1 MAAQGL
7 GCSHQAIYAPL
18 LPPSQIAINML
29 NPLAELVCE
38 GVCGCFVSIVGDL
51 FIRPWLDHWFD
62 VACKT
67 WGCRGD
73 PDQNSNLQGR
83 VPTTMEEELQK
94 AEEGGT
100 LKSLLKSDKMH
111 LHSFHFHTL

>member
-1 MAAQGL
+1 MPVA
-7 GCSHQAIYAPL
+7 S
-18 LPPSQIAINML
+18 NM

-51 FIRPWLDHWFD
+51 FIRPWMDHWFD

-73 PDQNSNLQGR
+73 SDQNSDLQGR

-94 AEEGGT
+94 AEEGT
-100 LKSLLKSDKMH
+100 QELQKSRCVLKSDARCTYI
-111 LHSFHFHTL
+111 HFILFPHTL